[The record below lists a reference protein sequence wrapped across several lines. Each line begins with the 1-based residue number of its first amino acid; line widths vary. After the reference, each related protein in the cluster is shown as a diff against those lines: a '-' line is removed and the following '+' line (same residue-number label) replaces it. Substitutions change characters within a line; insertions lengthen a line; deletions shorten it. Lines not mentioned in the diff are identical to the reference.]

1 MKITAALLADRR
13 RIREAAAARR
23 RPPRVPPAAVPRAAI
38 AAYAQVV
45 RRVLAAL
52 DAVALRALSDAGVR
66 VDADG
71 GGADPLPRPIRGRLV
86 RWMTGLLRRLTSAP
100 VLTRELDDVAAA
112 TNAMSRE
119 QWQMQAK
126 SALGIDLQ
134 ADPDVRPMLTDFRD
148 QGVSLI
154 RSMGREKIARVRSIL
169 DDSAGDRVED
179 IAARIREET
188 QATPARASLIARD
201 QVLKLNN
208 AVTQARHVAAGVTEY
223 VWRTS
228 RDERVRSRHKELEGT
243 TQAYASPPIV
253 DRRTGRR
260 AHPGGDYQCRC
271 TAEPVIPRFD

>member
-1 MKITAALLADRR
+1 MKLTAALLADRR
-13 RIREAAAARR
+13 RIREAAQARR
-23 RPPRVPPAAVPRAAI
+23 RPARVPPAAVPRAAV

-52 DAVALRALSDAGVR
+52 DSVALDALAGAGVR
-66 VDADG
+66 VDAVAG
-71 GGADPLPRPIRGRLV
+71 LPRSFRGRVL
-86 RWMTGLLRRLTSAP
+86 RWMASLLRRLTSAP
-100 VLTRELDDVAAA
+100 VLTRELDDVAAQ
-112 TNAMSRE
+112 TNTLSRE

-126 SALGIDLQ
+126 SALGIDLT
-134 ADPDVRPMLTDFRD
+134 ADPNVSPMLTSFRD
-148 QGVSLI
+148 QGVGLI

-169 DDSAGDRVED
+169 DEGAGDRVED
-179 IAARIREET
+179 IAAKIREET
-188 QATPARASLIARD
+188 QATPARAQLIARD

-208 AVTQARHVAAGVTEY
+208 GVTQARHVAAGVTEY

-243 TQAYASPPIV
+243 TQAYTEPPVV

-271 TAEPVIPRFD
+271 TAEPIIPRFE